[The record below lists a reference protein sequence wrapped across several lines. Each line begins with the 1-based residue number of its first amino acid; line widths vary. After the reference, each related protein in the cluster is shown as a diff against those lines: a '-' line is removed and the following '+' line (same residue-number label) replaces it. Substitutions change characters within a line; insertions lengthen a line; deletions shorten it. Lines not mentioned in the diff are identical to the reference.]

1 MGRFVILRAHEGH
14 IGPPKVI
21 NEIEDNIRLG
31 SLNGETDKNRYE
43 QYELFHIN
51 NRERSF
57 VRCNT
62 QQVKRLRIIT
72 LTTDEPL
79 PKFASHMTQ
88 RYEAIIIGGG
98 GAGLMS
104 AMIAGQR
111 GRSVAVLEHNPR
123 IGKKIL
129 ISGGGRCNFTN
140 HDSDPNNYIS
150 SNPQFCR
157 SALSRYPSR
166 KFVELVQK
174 HEIEFYEK
182 KLGQLFCK
190 LSSRQ
195 IVELFEK
202 ECGEAGVRISP
213 GSIVENIEAK
223 NGFCVKTANGNFEC
237 ESLVIATGA
246 LSYPKLGATDFGYRI
261 ARQFNVPIIQPR
273 PGLVPIIPRL
283 NNGHSWPFSELTGV
297 SLDCIASVSGHAF
310 RENLLF
316 THRGLSGPAI
326 LQISNYCPIG
336 KSFKLNLLPEHNATD
351 LLESARISKLK
362 PKRWLEQWF
371 PKRIADAFAKQFGP
385 DQPLSQMKQIE
396 RDHLVRCLCELVLTA
411 ADTGGYAKAEV
422 TVGGV
427 DTQSLSS
434 KTMECL
440 KVPRLYFIGEVVD
453 VTGWLGGY
461 NFQWAWASGHAA
473 GEVI

>member
-1 MGRFVILRAHEGH
+1 M
-14 IGPPKVI
+14 
-21 NEIEDNIRLG
+21 
-31 SLNGETDKNRYE
+31 
-43 QYELFHIN
+43 
-51 NRERSF
+51 
-57 VRCNT
+57 RCNT
-62 QQVKRLRIIT
+62 QQVKRLWIIA
-72 LTTDEPL
+72 LTTDESL
-79 PKFASHMTQ
+79 SKFASHMTQ
-88 RYEAIIIGGG
+88 RFEAVIIGGG

-140 HDSDPNNYIS
+140 HDSNPDNYIS

-157 SALSRYPSR
+157 SALTRYPSS
-166 KFVELVQK
+166 KFIELVQK
-174 HEIEFYEK
+174 HDIEFYEK
-182 KLGQLFCK
+182 KFGQLFCK

-195 IVELFEK
+195 IVELLEK
-202 ECGEAGVRISP
+202 ECREAGVRIFP
-213 GSIVENIEAK
+213 DYTVENIEAK
-223 NGFCVKTANGNFEC
+223 NGFCMETTRGNFES

-261 ARQFNVPIIQPR
+261 ARQFDVPIIPPR
-273 PGLVPIIPRL
+273 PGLVPIIPQL
-283 NNGHSWPFSELTGV
+283 NNGHSWPFSELTGI

-326 LQISNYCPIG
+326 LQISNYCPTG
-336 KSFKLNLLPEHNATD
+336 KSFTLNLLPEQNATD
-351 LLESARISKLK
+351 LLESARISKFK

-385 DQPLSQMKQIE
+385 DQPLSQMKQFDRE
-396 RDHLVRCLCELVLTA
+396 NFVSSLCEWGLTA
-411 ADTGGYAKAEV
+411 ADTEGYAKAEV

-440 KVPRLYFIGEVVD
+440 KVPGLYFIGEVVD

>member
-1 MGRFVILRAHEGH
+1 M
-14 IGPPKVI
+14 
-21 NEIEDNIRLG
+21 
-31 SLNGETDKNRYE
+31 
-43 QYELFHIN
+43 
-51 NRERSF
+51 
-57 VRCNT
+57 RCNT
-62 QQVKRLRIIT
+62 QQVKRLWIIT
-72 LTTDEPL
+72 LTTDESL
-79 PKFASHMTQ
+79 SKFASHMTQ
-88 RYEAIIIGGG
+88 RFEAVIIGGG

-111 GRSVAVLEHNPR
+111 GRSVAVLEHNPQ

-140 HDSDPNNYIS
+140 HDSDPDNYIS

-157 SALSRYPSR
+157 SALTRYPSS
-166 KFVELVQK
+166 KFIELVQK
-174 HEIEFYEK
+174 HDIEFYEK

-195 IVELFEK
+195 IVELLEK
-202 ECGEAGVRISP
+202 ECHEAGVRIFP
-213 GSIVENIEAK
+213 GYTVENIEAK
-223 NGFCVKTANGNFEC
+223 NGFCMETTRGNFES

-261 ARQFNVPIIQPR
+261 ARLFDVPIIPPR
-273 PGLVPIIPRL
+273 PGLVPIIPQL
-283 NNGHSWPFSELTGV
+283 INGHPWPFSELTGI

-326 LQISNYCPIG
+326 LQISNYCPTG
-336 KSFKLNLLPEHNATD
+336 ESFTLNLLPEQNATD
-351 LLESARISKLK
+351 LLESARTSKSK

-371 PKRIADAFAKQFGP
+371 PKRIANAFAKQFGP

-396 RDHLVRCLCELVLTA
+396 RDHLVACLCQWELTA
-411 ADTGGYAKAEV
+411 ADTEGYSKAEV

-440 KVPRLYFIGEVVD
+440 KVPGLYFIGEVVD